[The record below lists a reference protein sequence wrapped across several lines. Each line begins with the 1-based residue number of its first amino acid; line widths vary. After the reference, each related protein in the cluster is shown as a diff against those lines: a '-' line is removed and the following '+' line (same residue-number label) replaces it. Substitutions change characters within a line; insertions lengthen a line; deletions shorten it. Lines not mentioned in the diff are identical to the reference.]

1 MVMRVKSV
9 RSARKS
15 TQSCLSP
22 QGNNAKHIEYN
33 SKECFEA
40 EKTSLPT

>member
-1 MVMRVKSV
+1 MVMRVKNV

-33 SKECFEA
+33 SKEYFEV